1 MAVNL
6 SFFHCVSKTLYLFH
20 YYLVNTYYF
29 LLGQTVR
36 LRIPS
41 ELGYGA
47 KGAGEVIPPNSD
59 LVFRVVLES
68 LKTEKVKI
76 DRLSGTNCVNDKKT
90 REKDVVTFNYIGYLE
105 DGNNFWI

>member
-1 MAVNL
+1 MAEKFYDFRTFLLNET
-6 SFFHCVSKTLYLFH
+6 F
-20 YYLVNTYYF
+20 F